1 MTWTA
6 ERIEELVSLWDA
18 GHSACIIGKKLGISK
33 NAVVGKAHR
42 LKLPARP
49 SPIRKSTNTA
59 PRRRAAIF
67 AKPLMEAAAPLPL
80 TEAEIPAQTM
90 THAELR
96 PTART
101 KAAGGGQQS
110 CAWPIGDPA
119 KPDFHFCG
127 AATAPG
133 KPYCTQHCEL
143 AYVSKNR
150 ERESAAA

>member
-18 GHSACIIGKKLGISK
+18 GHSASIIGKKLGISK

-127 AATAPG
+127 RPSKEDG
-133 KPYCTQHCEL
+133 PYCEFHARR
-143 AYVSKNR
+143 AYHQVDKKR
-150 ERESAAA
+150 R